1 MNSPCKECESRTA
14 SCHDGCTAYRIYRAA
29 LNARL
34 ERRQE
39 MKRQENLLEEYVSSR
54 KTKQIRRKK

>member
-1 MNSPCKECESRTA
+1 MNSPCKECESRTS
-14 SCHDGCTAYRIYRAA
+14 SCHDECTAYRIYRAA